1 VNPAVFFLFSPLS
14 PIIPLSL
21 ITPSIPSTPITLI
34 TPSALIPP
42 IPPIILTTLL
52 SPFSLKK
59 DKKIPSVMQH
69 SGFNSV

>member
-1 VNPAVFFLFSPLS
+1 MNPAVFFLFSQLS
-14 PIIPLSL
+14 PIIQLSL
-21 ITPSIPSTPITLI
+21 ITPSIPSIPSTPITPITLI
-34 TPSALIPP
+34 TLIPL
-42 IPPIILTTLL
+42 IILITLL